1 MTTKRNGK
9 YFRFPRLQKKDG
21 EGVWQKDHRAATK
34 SIKFIKKIKSHLQHP
49 LTFTVNR
56 L

>member
-9 YFRFPRLQKKDG
+9 YFIFPCLQKKDG

-34 SIKFIKKIKSHLQHP
+34 SLKFLQK
-49 LTFTVNR
+49 
-56 L
+56 

>member
-9 YFRFPRLQKKDG
+9 YFRFPCLQKKDG

-34 SIKFIKKIKSHLQHP
+34 SLKFLKK
-49 LTFTVNR
+49 
-56 L
+56 